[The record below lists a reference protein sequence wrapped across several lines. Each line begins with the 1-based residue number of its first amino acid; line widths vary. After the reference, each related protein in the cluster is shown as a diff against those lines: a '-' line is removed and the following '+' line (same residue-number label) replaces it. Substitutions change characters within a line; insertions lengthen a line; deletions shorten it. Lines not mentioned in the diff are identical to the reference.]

1 LKTARSAGLSVAD
14 ARGAVRPCTASPL
27 PLRDDEMSILLAI
40 IVCGIVV
47 TTAGTFLFAIA
58 NPPR

>member
-1 LKTARSAGLSVAD
+1 
-14 ARGAVRPCTASPL
+14 
-27 PLRDDEMSILLAI
+27 MSILLAI